1 MGLEPCSLWHKVEGW
16 LCGRPL
22 IWYWLPPVAWMS
34 LIFGLSAQ
42 PALPQ
47 APDELLDTLLKKG
60 AHVIEYAI
68 LTVLLWRAW
77 NARQR
82 PVASL
87 ALAFV
92 LAVLYAASDEFHQTF
107 VPGRLGRVQ
116 DVLIDSLGA
125 ALATLGVW
133 AATRGK
139 KRHSHSNNS
148 TISPFGAPRE

>member
-1 MGLEPCSLWHKVEGW
+1 ML
-16 LCGRPL
+16 
-22 IWYWLPPVAWMS
+22 

-60 AHVIEYAI
+60 AHMIEYAI
-68 LTVLLWRAW
+68 LVVLLWRAW

-125 ALATLGVW
+125 ALAALGVW

-139 KRHSHSNNS
+139 KRHSDSDN
-148 TISPFGAPRE
+148 